1 MFNTVRN
8 AFEEL
13 SSEFVP
19 GTRTHT
25 VSPKPT
31 PPAAGTC
38 HDYCTGAYRPDNN
51 AGYGFKA
58 DGTEGHGAP
67 IQIPADVYGHVKQ
80 PGAAGNTWKLPKIW
94 GR

>member
-19 GTRTHT
+19 GTHTRARGTRT

-31 PPAAGTC
+31 PPAAGF
-38 HDYCTGAYRPDNN
+38 P
-51 AGYGFKA
+51 
-58 DGTEGHGAP
+58 
-67 IQIPADVYGHVKQ
+67 
-80 PGAAGNTWKLPKIW
+80 
-94 GR
+94 